1 MTNIWS
7 FDQKQVYLQ
16 YNSIVVDM
24 KRSIKFSINIT
35 EKRLNCSKKCI
46 KQSESVQVNE
56 WLHVLVTSWLKV
68 GLNMYYK

>member
-24 KRSIKFSINIT
+24 KRNQKYQIFNKYNRKT
-35 EKRLNCSKKCI
+35 LEL
-46 KQSESVQVNE
+46 
-56 WLHVLVTSWLKV
+56 
-68 GLNMYYK
+68 